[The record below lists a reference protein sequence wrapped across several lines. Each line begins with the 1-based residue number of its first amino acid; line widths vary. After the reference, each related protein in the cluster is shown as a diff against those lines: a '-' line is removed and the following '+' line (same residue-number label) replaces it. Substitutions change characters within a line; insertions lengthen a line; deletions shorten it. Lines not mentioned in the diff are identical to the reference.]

1 MVYFKDVFINLS
13 LVKRILI
20 CIFLIGLFSSL
31 YDVLLHTLFVV
42 LHLTFEWVEY
52 ILEEIIEHT
61 FHTNRQ
67 QSQLVVFYL
76 LWLIGFFA
84 LYRLM
89 IILYRVYESLKKQL
103 SDRRCYYQ
111 NYISQQLTVLTANQK
126 IKWTTALMASVF
138 FVVIFNLM

>member
-20 CIFLIGLFSSL
+20 YIFLIGLFISL
-31 YDVLLHTLFVV
+31 YDVLLHTIFVG

-52 ILEEIIEHT
+52 MLEEIIEHT
-61 FHTNRQ
+61 FHTNRK

-76 LWLIGFFA
+76 FWLIGFYG

-89 IILYRVYESLKKQL
+89 SISYRISESLKKQL

-111 NYISQQLTVLTANQK
+111 NYISQQLTVLTATQK
-126 IKWTTALMASVF
+126 IKLTTALLASLYFVVF
-138 FVVIFNLM
+138 FILM

>member
-20 CIFLIGLFSSL
+20 CIFLIGLFISL
-31 YDVLLHTLFVV
+31 YDVLLHTLLVC

-52 ILEEIIEHT
+52 MLEEIIEHT
-61 FHTNRQ
+61 FHTNRK

-76 LWLIGFFA
+76 FWLIGFYG

-89 IILYRVYESLKKQL
+89 SISYRISESLKKQL

-126 IKWTTALMASVF
+126 IKWTTALMASLYFVVF
-138 FVVIFNLM
+138 FILM

>member
-20 CIFLIGLFSSL
+20 CIFLIGLFISL
-31 YDVLLHTLFVV
+31 YDVLLHTLLVC

-52 ILEEIIEHT
+52 MLEEIIEHT
-61 FHTNRQ
+61 FHTNRK

-76 LWLIGFFA
+76 FWLIGFYG

-89 IILYRVYESLKKQL
+89 SISYRVYESLKEQF

>member
-13 LVKRILI
+13 LVKGILI
-20 CIFLIGLFSSL
+20 RIFLIGLFSSL

-52 ILEEIIEHT
+52 MLEEIIEHT
-61 FHTNRQ
+61 FHTNRK

-76 LWLIGFFA
+76 LWLIGFFG
-84 LYRLM
+84 LYRLL
-89 IILYRVYESLKKQL
+89 IVLYRVYESLKKQL

-111 NYISQQLTVLTANQK
+111 SYISQQLTVLTATQK
-126 IKWTTALMASVF
+126 IKWTTALMASLYFVVF
-138 FVVIFNLM
+138 FILM

>member
-13 LVKRILI
+13 LVKGILI
-20 CIFLIGLFSSL
+20 RIFLIGLFISL
-31 YDVLLHTLFVV
+31 YDVLLHTIFIG

-52 ILEEIIEHT
+52 MLEEIIEHT
-61 FHTNRQ
+61 FHTNRK

-89 IILYRVYESLKKQL
+89 IILYRVYESLKKQF

-111 NYISQQLTVLTANQK
+111 AYISQQLTVLTANQK

>member
-20 CIFLIGLFSSL
+20 CIFLIGLFISL
-31 YDVLLHTLFVV
+31 YDVLLHTLLVC

-52 ILEEIIEHT
+52 MLEEIIEHT
-61 FHTNRQ
+61 FHTNRK

-76 LWLIGFFA
+76 FWLIGFYA

>member
-20 CIFLIGLFSSL
+20 CIFLIGLFISL
-31 YDVLLHTLFVV
+31 YDVLLHTIFVG

-52 ILEEIIEHT
+52 MLEEIIEHT
-61 FHTNRQ
+61 FHTNRK

-76 LWLIGFFA
+76 LWLIGFYG

>member
-20 CIFLIGLFSSL
+20 YIFLIGLFISL
-31 YDVLLHTLFVV
+31 YDVLLHTIFVG

-52 ILEEIIEHT
+52 MLEEIIEHT
-61 FHTNRQ
+61 FHTNRK

-76 LWLIGFFA
+76 FWLIGFYG

-89 IILYRVYESLKKQL
+89 SISYRISESLKKQL

-111 NYISQQLTVLTANQK
+111 NYISQQLTVLTATQK
-126 IKWTTALMASVF
+126 IKLTTALMASLYFVVF
-138 FVVIFNLM
+138 FILM

>member
-1 MVYFKDVFINLS
+1 MVYYKDAFLNLS

-52 ILEEIIEHT
+52 MLEEIIEHT
-61 FHTNRQ
+61 FHTNRK

-76 LWLIGFFA
+76 FWLIGFYG

-89 IILYRVYESLKKQL
+89 SISYRISESLKKQL

>member
-13 LVKRILI
+13 LVKGILI
-20 CIFLIGLFSSL
+20 RIFLIGLFISL
-31 YDVLLHTLFVV
+31 YDVLLHTLFVG

-52 ILEEIIEHT
+52 MLEEIIEHT
-61 FHTNRQ
+61 FHTNRK

-89 IILYRVYESLKKQL
+89 IILYRVYESLKKQF

-111 NYISQQLTVLTANQK
+111 AYISQQLTVLTANQK

>member
-1 MVYFKDVFINLS
+1 MVYFKDVFLNLS

-20 CIFLIGLFSSL
+20 CIFLIGLFISL
-31 YDVLLHTLFVV
+31 YDVLLHTLLVC

-52 ILEEIIEHT
+52 MLEEIIEHT
-61 FHTNRQ
+61 FHTNRK

-76 LWLIGFFA
+76 FWLIGFYG

-89 IILYRVYESLKKQL
+89 SISYRISESLKKQL

-111 NYISQQLTVLTANQK
+111 SYISQQLTVLTTTQK
-126 IKWTTALMASVF
+126 IKWTTALMASLYFVVF
-138 FVVIFNLM
+138 FILM

>member
-1 MVYFKDVFINLS
+1 MDYYKDAFLNLS
-13 LVKRILI
+13 IVKRILI
-20 CIFLIGLFSSL
+20 CIFLIGLFISL
-31 YDVLLHTLFVV
+31 YDVLLHTIFVG

-52 ILEEIIEHT
+52 MLEEIIEHT
-61 FHTNRQ
+61 FHTNRK

-76 LWLIGFFA
+76 FWLIGFYG

-89 IILYRVYESLKKQL
+89 SISYRISESLKKQF

-111 NYISQQLTVLTANQK
+111 SYISQQVTKLTATQK

-138 FVVIFNLM
+138 LVVIFNLM

>member
-20 CIFLIGLFSSL
+20 CIFLIGLFISL
-31 YDVLLHTLFVV
+31 YDVLLHTLLVC

-52 ILEEIIEHT
+52 MLEEIIEHT
-61 FHTNRQ
+61 FHTNRK

-76 LWLIGFFA
+76 FWLIGFYA

-103 SDRRCYYQ
+103 SDMSCYYQ
-111 NYISQQLTVLTANQK
+111 SYVSQQLTKLTATQK
-126 IKWTTALMASVF
+126 IKWTSSLMASVF
-138 FVVIFNLM
+138 LVVIFNLM

>member
-13 LVKRILI
+13 LVKGILI
-20 CIFLIGLFSSL
+20 RIFLIGLFISL
-31 YDVLLHTLFVV
+31 YDVLLHTIFIG

-52 ILEEIIEHT
+52 MLEEIIEHT
-61 FHTNRQ
+61 FHTNRK

-76 LWLIGFFA
+76 LWLIGFFG

-89 IILYRVYESLKKQL
+89 IVLYRVYESLKKQL
-103 SDRRCYYQ
+103 SE
-111 NYISQQLTVLTANQK
+111 LTANQK
-126 IKWTTALMASVF
+126 IKWTTALMASLF

>member
-20 CIFLIGLFSSL
+20 YIFLIGLFISL
-31 YDVLLHTLFVV
+31 YDVLLHTLLVC

-52 ILEEIIEHT
+52 MLEEIIEHT
-61 FHTNRQ
+61 FHTNRK

-76 LWLIGFFA
+76 FWLIGFYA

-89 IILYRVYESLKKQL
+89 IILYRVYESLKKQF

-111 NYISQQLTVLTANQK
+111 SYISQQLTVLTATQK
-126 IKWTTALMASVF
+126 IKWTTALMASLYFVVF
-138 FVVIFNLM
+138 FILM

>member
-13 LVKRILI
+13 LVKGILI
-20 CIFLIGLFSSL
+20 RIFLIGLFISL
-31 YDVLLHTLFVV
+31 YDVLLHTLFVG

-52 ILEEIIEHT
+52 MLEEIIEHT
-61 FHTNRQ
+61 FHTNRK

-76 LWLIGFFA
+76 LWLIGFFG

-89 IILYRVYESLKKQL
+89 IVLYRVYESLKKQL

-111 NYISQQLTVLTANQK
+111 SYISQQLTVLTSIQK
-126 IKWTTALMASVF
+126 IKWGASFMVSLYLII
-138 FVVIFNLM
+138 IFNFI

>member
-13 LVKRILI
+13 LVKGILI
-20 CIFLIGLFSSL
+20 RIFLIGLFISL
-31 YDVLLHTLFVV
+31 YDVLLHTIFVG

-52 ILEEIIEHT
+52 MLEEIIEHT
-61 FHTNRQ
+61 FHTNRK

-76 LWLIGFFA
+76 LWLIGFFG

-89 IILYRVYESLKKQL
+89 IVLYRVYESLKKQL

-111 NYISQQLTVLTANQK
+111 SYISQQLSVLTATQK
-126 IKWTTALMASVF
+126 IKWTTALMASLF

>member
-1 MVYFKDVFINLS
+1 MVYFKDAFINLS
-13 LVKRILI
+13 SVKGILI
-20 CIFLIGLFSSL
+20 RIFLIGLFISL
-31 YDVLLHTLFVV
+31 YDVLLHTIFVG

-52 ILEEIIEHT
+52 MLEEIIEHT
-61 FHTNRQ
+61 FHTNRK

-76 LWLIGFFA
+76 LWLIGFYG
-84 LYRLM
+84 LYRLK

-103 SDRRCYYQ
+103 SEMSCYYQ
-111 NYISQQLTVLTANQK
+111 AYISQQLTKLTATQK

>member
-1 MVYFKDVFINLS
+1 MVYFKDAFLNLS

-20 CIFLIGLFSSL
+20 CIFLIGLFISL
-31 YDVLLHTLFVV
+31 YDVLLHTLLVC

-52 ILEEIIEHT
+52 MLEEIIEHT

-76 LWLIGFFA
+76 LWLIGFFG

-89 IILYRVYESLKKQL
+89 IILYRVYESLKEQF

-111 NYISQQLTVLTANQK
+111 AYISQQLTVLTATQK
-126 IKWTTALMASVF
+126 IKWTTALMASLYFVVF
-138 FVVIFNLM
+138 FILM

>member
-1 MVYFKDVFINLS
+1 MVYFKDVFMNLS
-13 LVKRILI
+13 LVKRMLI
-20 CIFLIGLFSSL
+20 RIFLIGLFISL
-31 YDVLLHTLFVV
+31 YDVLLHTLLVC

-52 ILEEIIEHT
+52 MLEEIIEHT
-61 FHTNRQ
+61 FHTNRK

-76 LWLIGFFA
+76 FWLIGFYG

-89 IILYRVYESLKKQL
+89 SISYRISESLKKQL

>member
-20 CIFLIGLFSSL
+20 YIFLIGLFISL
-31 YDVLLHTLFVV
+31 YDVLLHTIFVG

-52 ILEEIIEHT
+52 MLEEIIEHT
-61 FHTNRQ
+61 FHTNRK

-76 LWLIGFFA
+76 FWLIGFYG

-89 IILYRVYESLKKQL
+89 SISYRISESLKKQL
-103 SDRRCYYQ
+103 SDMSCYYQ
-111 NYISQQLTVLTANQK
+111 SYVSQQLTKLTATQK
-126 IKWTTALMASVF
+126 IKWTSSLMASVF
-138 FVVIFNLM
+138 LVVIFTFM

>member
-1 MVYFKDVFINLS
+1 MVYYKDAFLNLS

-52 ILEEIIEHT
+52 MLEEIIEHT
-61 FHTNRQ
+61 FHTNRK

-76 LWLIGFFA
+76 FWLIGFYG

-89 IILYRVYESLKKQL
+89 SISYRISESLKKQL

-111 NYISQQLTVLTANQK
+111 NYISQQLTVLTTTQK
-126 IKWTTALMASVF
+126 IKWTTALMASLYFVVF
-138 FVVIFNLM
+138 FILM

>member
-20 CIFLIGLFSSL
+20 YIFLIGLFISL
-31 YDVLLHTLFVV
+31 YDVLLHTIFIG

-52 ILEEIIEHT
+52 MLEEIIEHT
-61 FHTNRQ
+61 FHTNRK

-76 LWLIGFFA
+76 LWLIGFFG

-89 IILYRVYESLKKQL
+89 IVLYRVYESLKKQL
-103 SDRRCYYQ
+103 SE
-111 NYISQQLTVLTANQK
+111 LTANQK
-126 IKWTTALMASVF
+126 IKWTTALMASLF

>member
-13 LVKRILI
+13 LVKGILI
-20 CIFLIGLFSSL
+20 RIFLIGLFISL
-31 YDVLLHTLFVV
+31 YDVLLHTLFVG

-52 ILEEIIEHT
+52 MLEEIIEHT
-61 FHTNRQ
+61 FHTNRK

-111 NYISQQLTVLTANQK
+111 AYISQQLTVLTANQK
-126 IKWTTALMASVF
+126 IKWTTALMASLF

>member
-13 LVKRILI
+13 LVKGILI
-20 CIFLIGLFSSL
+20 RIFLIGLFISL
-31 YDVLLHTLFVV
+31 YDVLLHTLFVG

-52 ILEEIIEHT
+52 MLEEIIEHT
-61 FHTNRQ
+61 FHTNRK

-76 LWLIGFFA
+76 LWLIGFYG

-89 IILYRVYESLKKQL
+89 IILYRVYESLKNQL

-111 NYISQQLTVLTANQK
+111 AYISQQLTVLTANQK

>member
-20 CIFLIGLFSSL
+20 CIFLIGLFISL
-31 YDVLLHTLFVV
+31 YDVLLHTLLVC

-52 ILEEIIEHT
+52 MLEEIIEHT
-61 FHTNRQ
+61 FHTNRK

-76 LWLIGFFA
+76 FWLIGFYG

-89 IILYRVYESLKKQL
+89 SISYRISESLKKQL

>member
-13 LVKRILI
+13 LVKGILI
-20 CIFLIGLFSSL
+20 RIFLIGLFISL
-31 YDVLLHTLFVV
+31 YDVLLHTIFIG

-52 ILEEIIEHT
+52 MLEEIIEHT
-61 FHTNRQ
+61 FHTNRK

-76 LWLIGFFA
+76 LWLIGFYG
-84 LYRLM
+84 LYRLK

-103 SDRRCYYQ
+103 SE
-111 NYISQQLTVLTANQK
+111 LTANQK
-126 IKWTTALMASVF
+126 IKWTTALMASLF

>member
-1 MVYFKDVFINLS
+1 MVYYKDAFLNLS

-20 CIFLIGLFSSL
+20 CIFLIGLFISL
-31 YDVLLHTLFVV
+31 YDVLLHTIFVG

-52 ILEEIIEHT
+52 MLEEIIEHT
-61 FHTNRQ
+61 FHTNRK

-76 LWLIGFFA
+76 FWLIGFYG

-89 IILYRVYESLKKQL
+89 SISYRISESLKKQL

>member
-20 CIFLIGLFSSL
+20 CIFLIGLFISL
-31 YDVLLHTLFVV
+31 YDVLLHTLLVC

-52 ILEEIIEHT
+52 MLEEIIEHT
-61 FHTNRQ
+61 FHTNRK

-76 LWLIGFFA
+76 FWLIGFYG

-89 IILYRVYESLKKQL
+89 SISYRISESLKK
-103 SDRRCYYQ
+103 
-111 NYISQQLTVLTANQK
+111 
-126 IKWTTALMASVF
+126 
-138 FVVIFNLM
+138 

>member
-31 YDVLLHTLFVV
+31 YDVLLNTLLVC

-89 IILYRVYESLKKQL
+89 IILYRVYESLKEQF

-126 IKWTTALMASVF
+126 IKWTTALMASLF

>member
-20 CIFLIGLFSSL
+20 CIFLIGLFISL
-31 YDVLLHTLFVV
+31 YDVLLHTLLVC

-52 ILEEIIEHT
+52 MLEEIIEHT
-61 FHTNRQ
+61 FHTNRK

-76 LWLIGFFA
+76 FWLIGFYG

-126 IKWTTALMASVF
+126 IKWTTALMASLF